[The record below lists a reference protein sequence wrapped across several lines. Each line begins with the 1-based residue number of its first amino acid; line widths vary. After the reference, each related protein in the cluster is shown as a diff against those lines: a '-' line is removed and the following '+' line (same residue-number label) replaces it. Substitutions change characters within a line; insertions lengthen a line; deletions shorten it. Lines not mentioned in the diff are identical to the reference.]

1 MLPFGSPSYF
11 RLLFFFLFF
20 FVNRND
26 VESAK
31 LTAASCNPKRSGAGQ
46 EDRRAVS
53 VVSVSVFNHREAE
66 RESGRCGTLNYG
78 VAFTRRTFLE
88 M

>member
-11 RLLFFFLFF
+11 RHRFFFFF

-66 RESGRCGTLNYG
+66 RGVRAVRTSQLWRCFYSED
-78 VAFTRRTFLE
+78 VS
-88 M
+88 